1 MRLTFYVI
9 RFLLFSTSLD
19 TVIIPS
25 MLTLALISGGR
36 SSRMGQDKG
45 LMPFL
50 GRPLIQRI
58 LERLATVGEQ
68 VILSTNRPADYAFL
82 NLPSYPDSKP
92 DCGSLGGLYTALN
105 VAGHSAL
112 AAVACDMP
120 FANPALFKYE
130 SQLLSQTGVD
140 VVIPSTPDG
149 LEPLHAVYR
158 RDACLPSVRSA
169 LEAGHLK
176 MIDWLPE
183 VHVRIVLPE
192 EVSRFDPHGLAF
204 WNLNTPEDFR
214 QAEERA
220 KLEENDRAFQ

>member
-1 MRLTFYVI
+1 
-9 RFLLFSTSLD
+9 
-19 TVIIPS
+19 
-25 MLTLALISGGR
+25 MLSLALLSGGR
-36 SSRMGQDKG
+36 AARMGQDKA

-58 LERLATVGEQ
+58 LDRLASVGDQ

-82 NLPSYPDSKP
+82 DLPSYPDLQP
-92 DCGSLGGLYTALN
+92 DCGPLGGLYTMLGA
-105 VAGHSAL
+105 AGHSIL

-120 FANPALFKYE
+120 FANPALFEYE
-130 SQLLSQTGVD
+130 RLLLSQTGVD

-158 RDACLPSVRSA
+158 REACLPVIHSA
-169 LEAGHLK
+169 LENGNLK
-176 MIDWLPE
+176 MTAWLPE
-183 VHVRIVLPE
+183 VSVRIVLPE
-192 EVSRFDPHGLAF
+192 EVAHFDPHGLAF

-220 KLEENDRAFQ
+220 RLEEN